1 MSWIWILFAPILG
14 GLAYGAE
21 RVVRARMQRRQGPP
35 LLQPFYDMFKLL
47 DKRTLIVHTPHAL
60 LAVAHF
66 FVLWFTVA
74 AIFLGWNLLYI
85 IFLHLFA
92 QMLLIFAGY
101 SVRSVY
107 SHVGANR
114 ELLMLIAYE
123 PVLVLVAVGFYLMSG
138 SFEIG
143 SIVQG
148 SGYLLQ
154 MPLLFSALLMI
165 VPIKVKKSPF
175 DIGEAHQEI
184 VGGVEIEYSG
194 VFYEFLYMARFLE
207 YLFIYSF
214 VFIFGGASYALGA
227 GLVLA
232 AFLLVNLVDNA
243 TARVR
248 IAHMLKIVYA
258 VAMSLAV
265 INLLWILL

>member
-1 MSWIWILFAPILG
+1 MIWVWIVLAPFLG
-14 GLAYGAE
+14 GLIYGGE
-21 RVVRARMQRRQGPP
+21 RVLRARMQRRQGPP

-47 DKRTLIVHTPHAL
+47 DKRTLILHAPHAL

-92 QMLLIFAGY
+92 QILLILAGY

-107 SHVGANR
+107 SHLGSNR
-114 ELLMLIAYE
+114 ELLMLVAYE
-123 PVLVLVAVGFYLMSG
+123 PVLILVAVGFYLTSG
-138 SFEIG
+138 SFEI
-143 SIVQG
+143 STILQG
-148 SGYLLQ
+148 SGYWYQL
-154 MPLLFSALLMI
+154 PLLFAALLII

-184 VGGVEIEYSG
+184 VGGIEIEYSG
-194 VFYEFLYMARFLE
+194 VFYEFLYMSRFLE

-214 VFIFGGASYALGA
+214 VFIFGGASYWLGA
-227 GLVLA
+227 VLVGVV
-232 AFLLVNLVDNA
+232 FLLVNLVDNA

-248 IAHMLKIVYA
+248 TADMLKIVYG

-265 INLLWILL
+265 INLLGVLL